1 MLPKGAN
8 EPRSHR
14 PGILVAPR
22 VAHPMHE
29 SREAVEEQQARDR
42 AEYGAER
49 VLSFERRG
57 EHAGVQNE
65 KWKRCPRQD
74 RLREP
79 RRAESRFGE
88 NGGWSRRG
96 HASTM
101 APCGAG
107 VNPLVRGPTR
117 GSDTSVSIEART
129 EPSAQIPS
137 RPARRIPYT
146 REMDERV
153 SRGRVLLTGAT
164 GFVGSHLL
172 VLLEA
177 AGFEVRCASRSP
189 EKHAGDGRSWVAC
202 DVESGDG
209 LDAALDSCDAAYY
222 LVHSMAGGSGYA
234 ERERESALKFREAA
248 AAANVRRIVYLG
260 GVSPGGSQ
268 SRHLESRLLTGR
280 LLREGSV
287 PCIELRAAMIVG
299 AGSESWLIVR
309 DLARRLPVM
318 VLPSWLHNRSCPVF
332 IDDLLFA
339 LLRCLDIEVGGAAV
353 FEAPGPT
360 CLSHKELLQH
370 VARQANG
377 RAPLMID
384 VPVLS
389 PALSS
394 LWIGLISNANLNVAR
409 ELVHGLVSD
418 LVPTGQEIWGW
429 MPDAERTPLDQAIAL
444 ALQDDGEKRF
454 PTEAS
459 RVRLLRRLAEAERS
473 SS

>member
-1 MLPKGAN
+1 
-8 EPRSHR
+8 
-14 PGILVAPR
+14 
-22 VAHPMHE
+22 
-29 SREAVEEQQARDR
+29 
-42 AEYGAER
+42 
-49 VLSFERRG
+49 
-57 EHAGVQNE
+57 
-65 KWKRCPRQD
+65 
-74 RLREP
+74 
-79 RRAESRFGE
+79 
-88 NGGWSRRG
+88 
-96 HASTM
+96 
-101 APCGAG
+101 
-107 VNPLVRGPTR
+107 
-117 GSDTSVSIEART
+117 
-129 EPSAQIPS
+129 
-137 RPARRIPYT
+137 
-146 REMDERV
+146 MDERV